1 MSRQNII
8 KIKIKRHFHTGI
20 DTYIVEE
27 KMKSLLVLHMRQRRK
42 VADAKKSGISADDLK
57 GLNILFVDG
66 SHLLME

>member
-1 MSRQNII
+1 
-8 KIKIKRHFHTGI
+8 
-20 DTYIVEE
+20 
-27 KMKSLLVLHMRQRRK
+27 MKPLLVLHMRQRRK